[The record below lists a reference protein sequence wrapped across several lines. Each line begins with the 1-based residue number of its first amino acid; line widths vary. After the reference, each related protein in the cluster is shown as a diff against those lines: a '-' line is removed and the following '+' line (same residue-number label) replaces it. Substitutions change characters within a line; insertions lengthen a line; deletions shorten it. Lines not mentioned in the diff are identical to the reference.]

1 MNLTD
6 EQKLALAQ
14 RISAQF
20 NEWVN
25 DELTYQIE
33 EMKDDDELSYEYYSN
48 PADSRDIK
56 DLVADLI
63 VVTVA

>member
-20 NEWVN
+20 NDWVN
-25 DELTYQIE
+25 DELTYQVE
-33 EMKDDDELSYEYYSN
+33 EMKDDDELSYEYYAN

-63 VVTVA
+63 LVTVS

>member
-33 EMKDDDELSYEYYSN
+33 EMKDDDELSYEYYSS
-48 PADSRDIK
+48 PADARDIK